1 MAQKAMVINNII
13 KYLILFDFV
22 TVSSWGLISPIFA
35 IFVTQ
40 QIINGSLKVVGFSSA
55 LYMVSFSLA
64 RLISAYTVDRKLNDK
79 QRIILSTLGSILIG
93 MTSLF
98 YLFARLPSHVYL
110 LQALNGASF
119 GLRYSPFMN
128 LFTRYIDKG
137 LESFEW
143 GLNAVSV
150 SLGQAATAAL
160 GGLLAEKYGFKV
172 VFLLVGIFTLV
183 GSLIPF
189 AIYKNIP
196 QNKSF

>member
-1 MAQKAMVINNII
+1 MDQITVIINDII

-40 QIINGSLKVVGFSSA
+40 QILNGSLKVVGFSSA
-55 LYMVSFSLA
+55 IYMVSFSSV
-64 RLISAYTVDRKLNDK
+64 RLISAYTVDKKLNDK
-79 QRIILSTLGSILIG
+79 QRLMLSALGSILIG
-93 MTSLF
+93 ITSLF
-98 YLFARLPSHVYL
+98 YLFAQFPLHVYL
-110 LQALNGASF
+110 LQALNGAGF

-150 SLGQAATAAL
+150 SLGQAVTAAL
-160 GGLLAEKYGFKV
+160 GGLLAENYGFKL
-172 VFLLVGIFTLV
+172 VFILVGVFTLI

-189 AIYKNIP
+189 IIYKNISQIKRP
-196 QNKSF
+196 

>member
-98 YLFARLPSHVYL
+98 YLFARLPFHVYL
-110 LQALNGASF
+110 LQALNGAGF

-189 AIYKNIP
+189 VIYKNIP